1 MWKVSVVGVLLV
13 PIFPHLNWIRRN
25 TPYLSDL
32 SKTQENTD
40 QKNSEYRHLYRS
52 DINRFV

>member
-32 SKTQENTD
+32 SKTRENTD